1 MLKSWV
7 SDNVIII
14 TSYNNNGHSNKKIII
29 IIEMKRKECERPI
42 IIKKV
47 YGSILFI
54 TLQSEFV
61 HFHSILDKVQ
71 IKYFRRMQI
80 CFSFAFHIQTHG
92 RKEWLEYII
101 LSNCNANI
109 FYVIHLIPICQLYK

>member
-54 TLQSEFV
+54 TL
-61 HFHSILDKVQ
+61 
-71 IKYFRRMQI
+71 
-80 CFSFAFHIQTHG
+80 
-92 RKEWLEYII
+92 
-101 LSNCNANI
+101 
-109 FYVIHLIPICQLYK
+109 